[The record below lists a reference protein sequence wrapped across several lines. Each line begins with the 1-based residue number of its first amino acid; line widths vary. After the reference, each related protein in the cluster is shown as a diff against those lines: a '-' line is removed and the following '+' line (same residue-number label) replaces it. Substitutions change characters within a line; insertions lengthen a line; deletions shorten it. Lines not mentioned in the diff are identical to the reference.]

1 MAPSTRWLIPRP
13 LESFTITEEVER
25 VDERVTLSAVLAR
38 SRGLVRIKFAWTE
51 RELKQSLGYIVDLQD
66 VLMNSVLVGFAIAT
80 KLELI

>member
-1 MAPSTRWLIPRP
+1 MAPSTRWLIPWP